1 MARPADLDAGEITD
15 KGYVNQRRVFA
26 NRAALVE
33 LLYAER
39 APENPESRPGRRGG
53 KDGVMRQ
60 QSMMRQQGGPMGVTA
75 RPLGPGAA
83 ALGKLMTRAWSL
95 PPRRNQVTVERDVQV
110 PMSDGTVLLATHY
123 IPVSVASAATVL
135 VRCPYGRTG
144 PFALQTGQILAER
157 GYHVLLQSVR
167 GTFGSGGDFEP
178 MRHEITDGHD
188 TVAWL
193 RQQSWFEG
201 RLATYG
207 PSYLGFVQ
215 WALAMDPPPEL
226 VAAVVHVGPHDFS
239 RTAYRNGAFDL
250 YNYVMWSDMVAH
262 QESIGMLRA
271 MTRMTTAER
280 RLNRTLSSLPVAA
293 GFDDVIG
300 REPAWSERWVEHP
313 QAADPFWDPM
323 KCGAALERITVPVLL
338 AGGWQDLFIEQTLE
352 QYRTLAGRGVP
363 VRLLVGPWAHLDI
376 TSQGGVVV
384 NESLAWLDRYAGLP
398 SKGLQAAKSRT
409 DSRPGS
415 PEDSVRIWVGGEG
428 AEQWREI
435 GGWPPPGVAE
445 QRWYLGANGT
455 LGPAEPA
462 GTEPAA
468 DVPATAAPATAA
480 DVPAVGFRYDPADPT
495 PSPGG
500 AIMAMRAGSQ
510 DNRAVERRLDV
521 LVFSSDPLDE
531 PLEVIG
537 EVAAEVSVTRDNP
550 YADLFVRLCDVDP
563 RGRSYNVCDGIVRLT
578 EADPLTGTVR
588 VSLIGMAHRFGRG
601 HRIRLQI
608 AGGAFPR
615 FARNPGN
622 GQVDATA
629 ADLVPTQYDIGLGAA
644 HPSVLLLPVAAGGG

>member
-1 MARPADLDAGEITD
+1 
-15 KGYVNQRRVFA
+15 
-26 NRAALVE
+26 
-33 LLYAER
+33 
-39 APENPESRPGRRGG
+39 
-53 KDGVMRQ
+53 MRQ
-60 QSMMRQQGGPMGVTA
+60 QSMTRPRSTMSHDGAGQAGGA
-75 RPLGPGAA
+75 RPLSRGAVAVGRA
-83 ALGKLMTRAWSL
+83 AGRGWSL
-95 PPRRNQVTVERDVQV
+95 PPRRNRVAVEYDVEV

-178 MRHEITDGHD
+178 MRHEITDGQD

-226 VAAVVHVGPHDFS
+226 AAAVVHVGPHDFS
-239 RTAYRNGAFDL
+239 RSAYRNGAFEL
-250 YNYVMWSDMVAH
+250 YNYVMWSDLVAH
-262 QESIGMLRA
+262 QESSGMLRGMA
-271 MTRMTTAER
+271 RMFTAER
-280 RLNRTLSSLPVAA
+280 RLRGVLSGLPVAA
-293 GFDDVIG
+293 RYADVIG
-300 REPAWSERWVEHP
+300 REPAWSERWMDHP
-313 QAADPFWDPM
+313 QASDPFWAPM
-323 KCGAALERITVPVLL
+323 QCGPALERITVPVLL
-338 AGGWQDLFIEQTLE
+338 VGGWQDLFIEQTLE

-363 VRLLVGPWAHLDI
+363 VRLVVGPWAHLDLN
-376 TSQGGVVV
+376 SQGTIAI
-384 NESLAWLDRYAGLP
+384 NESLAWLDRYAGP
-398 SKGLQAAKSRT
+398 GRNGPAAAPAPP
-409 DSRPGS
+409 DHP
-415 PEDSVRIWVGGEG
+415 VRVWVGGED
-428 AEQWREI
+428 ARQWREI

-445 QRWYLGANGT
+445 QRWYLGANGS
-455 LGPAEPA
+455 LGPGEPA
-462 GTEPAA
+462 GGVPAA
-468 DVPATAAPATAA
+468 SFD
-480 DVPAVGFRYDPADPT
+480 YDPADPT

-500 AIMAMRAGSQ
+500 AIMAVNAGSR

-531 PLEVIG
+531 PVEILG
-537 EVAAEVSVTRDNP
+537 EVAAEVFLTRDNP

-563 RGRSYNVCDGIVRLT
+563 RGRSRNVCDGIVRLT
-578 EADPLTGTVR
+578 DADPLTGTVR
-588 VSLIGMAHRFGRG
+588 VSLVAAAHRFGRG
-601 HRIRLQI
+601 HRIRLQV

-629 ADLVPTQYDIGLGAA
+629 ADLMPTHYDIGLDAA
-644 HPSVLLLPVAAGGG
+644 HPSVLLLPVAAGGR

>member
-1 MARPADLDAGEITD
+1 
-15 KGYVNQRRVFA
+15 
-26 NRAALVE
+26 
-33 LLYAER
+33 
-39 APENPESRPGRRGG
+39 
-53 KDGVMRQ
+53 
-60 QSMMRQQGGPMGVTA
+60 MMRQQGMTRPRSLTGQHGESKAGGPEAGGSKAAVA
-75 RPLGPGAA
+75 RPLSWGAVAFGRA
-83 ALGKLMTRAWSL
+83 AERGWSL
-95 PPRRNQVTVERDVQV
+95 PPRRNRVAVEYDVEV

-144 PFALQTGQILAER
+144 VFALQTGQILAER

-178 MRHEITDGHD
+178 MRHEITDGQD

-239 RTAYRNGAFDL
+239 RSAYRNGAFDL
-250 YNYVMWSDMVAH
+250 YNYVMWSDLVAH

-271 MTRMTTAER
+271 MARMTTAER
-280 RLNRTLSSLPVAA
+280 RLRRVLDSLPVAA
-293 GFDDVIG
+293 GYADVIG
-300 REPAWSERWVEHP
+300 RELAWSERWMEHP
-313 QAADPFWDPM
+313 QASDPFWAPM
-323 KCGAALERITVPVLL
+323 QCGPALERITVPVLL
-338 AGGWQDLFIEQTLE
+338 VGGWQDLFIEQTLE

-363 VRLLVGPWAHLDI
+363 VRLLVGPWAHLDL
-376 TSQGGVVV
+376 TSQGSVAI
-384 NESLAWLDRYAGLP
+384 NESMAWLDRYAGLDP
-398 SKGLQAAKSRT
+398 KSRKT
-409 DSRPGS
+409 PESRPAA
-415 PEDSVRIWVGGEG
+415 PPDHPVRVWVGGEG

-445 QRWYLGANGT
+445 QRWYLGPSGS
-455 LGPAEPA
+455 LRPAEPA
-462 GTEPAA
+462 GPEPAGPEPAA
-468 DVPATAAPATAA
+468 SRPVAS
-480 DVPAVGFRYDPADPT
+480 FRYDPADPT

-500 AIMAMRAGSQ
+500 AIMAMNAGSR
-510 DNRAVERRLDV
+510 DNRPVERRLDV
-521 LVFSSDPLDE
+521 LVFSSDPLGE
-531 PLEVIG
+531 PVEILG
-537 EVAAEVSVTRDNP
+537 EVAAEVFLTRDNP

-563 RGRSYNVCDGIVRLT
+563 RGRSLNVCDGIVRLT
-578 EADPLTGTVR
+578 DADPLTGTVR
-588 VSLIGMAHRFGRG
+588 VSLVGAAHRFGRG
-601 HRIRLQI
+601 HRIRLQV

-622 GQVDATA
+622 GQLDATA
-629 ADLVPTQYDIGLGAA
+629 ADLVPTQYDIGLDAA
-644 HPSVLLLPVAAGGG
+644 HPSALLLPVAGA

>member
-1 MARPADLDAGEITD
+1 M
-15 KGYVNQRRVFA
+15 
-26 NRAALVE
+26 
-33 LLYAER
+33 
-39 APENPESRPGRRGG
+39 
-53 KDGVMRQ
+53 MRQ
-60 QSMMRQQGGPMGVTA
+60 QSMTRPRSTMSQDGAGQAGGA
-75 RPLGPGAA
+75 RPLSLGAVAVGRA
-83 ALGKLMTRAWSL
+83 AGRGWSL
-95 PPRRNQVTVERDVQV
+95 PPRRNRVAVEYDVEV

-178 MRHEITDGHD
+178 MRHEITDGQD

-239 RTAYRNGAFDL
+239 RSAYRNGAFDL
-250 YNYVMWSDMVAH
+250 YNYVMWSDLVAH
-262 QESIGMLRA
+262 QESMGMLRA
-271 MTRMTTAER
+271 MARMVTAER
-280 RLNRTLSSLPVAA
+280 RLRGVLNGLPVAA
-293 GFDDVIG
+293 RYADVIG
-300 REPAWSERWVEHP
+300 REPAWSERWMDHP
-313 QAADPFWDPM
+313 QASDPFWAPM
-323 KCGAALERITVPVLL
+323 QCGPALERITVPVLL
-338 AGGWQDLFIEQTLE
+338 VGGWQDLFIEQTLE

-363 VRLLVGPWAHLDI
+363 VRLLVGPWAHLDLN
-376 TSQGGVVV
+376 SQGSIAI
-384 NESLAWLDRYAGLP
+384 NESLAWLDRYAGP
-398 SKGLQAAKSRT
+398 GRNGLAAAPAPP
-409 DSRPGS
+409 DHP
-415 PEDSVRIWVGGEG
+415 VRVWVGGEG
-428 AEQWREI
+428 AGQWREI
-435 GGWPPPGVAE
+435 GGWPPPGLAE
-445 QRWYLGANGT
+445 QRWYLGANGS
-455 LGPAEPA
+455 LGP
-462 GTEPAA
+462 GEPAA
-468 DVPATAAPATAA
+468 DAPAAS
-480 DVPAVGFRYDPADPT
+480 FRYDPADPT

-500 AIMAMRAGSQ
+500 AIMAMNAGSR

-521 LVFSSDPLDE
+521 LVFSGDPLDE
-531 PLEVIG
+531 PVEILG
-537 EVAAEVSVTRDNP
+537 EVAAEIFLTRDNP

-563 RGRSYNVCDGIVRLT
+563 RGRSRNVCDGIVRLT

-588 VSLIGMAHRFGRG
+588 VSLVAAAYRFGRG
-601 HRIRLQI
+601 HRIRLQV

-629 ADLVPTQYDIGLGAA
+629 ADLMPTHYDISLDAA
-644 HPSVLLLPVAAGGG
+644 HPSVLLLPVAAGGR